1 MYPKAALDKF
11 TVTNVT
17 FENFKRLNWNGK
29 LALASSFERVQ
40 YLKSKSYFDLY
51 FFNYPNQIHTY
62 APKFLMRPRFSF
74 ANELNKFIEQASN
87 GGLINKWLKRYQLVY
102 KGKDSNGYMYIKIEN
117 LALLLCI
124 FVIIWLFTLF
134 VLMIERI
141 VFRKVRMVGSN
152 RFWRYVEILI
162 DPDRHFLMNKY
173 I

>member
-1 MYPKAALDKF
+1 MYPKAALNKF
-11 TVTNVT
+11 TVTDVT
-17 FENFKRLNWNGK
+17 SENFKRLDWNGK
-29 LALASSFERVQ
+29 LAVASSFQRVQ
-40 YLKSKSYFDLY
+40 YLRSKSYFDLY
-51 FFNYPNQIHTY
+51 FFNHPNQIHTY

-87 GGLINKWLKRYQLVY
+87 GGLINKWLKRYRLVS
-102 KGKDSNGYMYIKIEN
+102 KGNDPEEYRYLKLEN
-117 LALLLCI
+117 LAFPLCI
-124 FVIIWLFTLF
+124 SGIIWLFTLF

>member
-17 FENFKRLNWNGK
+17 SENFNRLDWNDK
-29 LALASSFERVQ
+29 LAVASSFERAQ
-40 YLKSKSYFDLY
+40 YLRSKSYFDLY
-51 FFNYPNQIHTY
+51 FFDHPNQIHTH
-62 APKFLMRPRFSF
+62 ASKFLMRPRFSF
-74 ANELNKFIEQASN
+74 VNELDKFIEQASN
-87 GGLINKWLKRYQLVY
+87 GGLINKWLKRYRLVS
-102 KGKDSNGYMYIKIEN
+102 KGNDPDEYRYLKFEN
-117 LALLLCI
+117 LA
-124 FVIIWLFTLF
+124 FHFGNSIIVWLFALF